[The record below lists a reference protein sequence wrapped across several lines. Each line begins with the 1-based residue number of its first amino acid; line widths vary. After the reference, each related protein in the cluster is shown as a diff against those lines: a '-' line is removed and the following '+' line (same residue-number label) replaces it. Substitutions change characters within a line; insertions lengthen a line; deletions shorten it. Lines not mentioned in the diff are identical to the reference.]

1 MREILFT
8 VSVLFWLFGVI
19 TFLISVGAGLWRTA
33 QKERK
38 RKMKIKGFDKD
49 LKCRGFEFE
58 VGKTYET
65 GADDSEIEL
74 CSETVF
80 HYCDSLAK
88 VHRFYSAHPEE
99 NNRFCEIEVLG
110 ATVSDDEKCGSNAIK
125 IVREIEGEEL
135 DIMRGLINGNTGV
148 FNTGNYNTGDYN
160 TGNYNTGDCNTGD
173 GNTGYRNTGDCN
185 TGDRNTGNYNTG
197 DCNTGTFNICNF
209 SSGFFC
215 TEEPKARVFDMDT
228 DMTVSEFYNSK
239 YYLLIAR
246 KPFFL
251 TEWITYTEQEKK
263 SDADK
268 ELIGGYLKRYR
279 FEEACRNWWNR
290 YSLDEKKMFL
300 EIPNFSAEKF
310 KKITGIDITEDLK
323 DE

>member
-1 MREILFT
+1 
-8 VSVLFWLFGVI
+8 
-19 TFLISVGAGLWRTA
+19 
-33 QKERK
+33 
-38 RKMKIKGFDKD
+38 MKIKGFDKD

-58 VGKTYET
+58 VGETYET

-88 VHRFYSAHPEE
+88 VHRFYSAHPNES
-99 NNRFCEIEVLG
+99 NRFCEIEVLG
-110 ATVSDDEKCGSNAIK
+110 AEVSDDEKCGSNAIK
-125 IVREIEGEEL
+125 IVREIEGKEL

-148 FNTGNYNTGDYN
+148 FNTGNYNI
-160 TGNYNTGDCNTGD
+160 
-173 GNTGYRNTGDCN
+173 
-185 TGDRNTGNYNTG
+185 GDRNTGNYNIGNYNIGDRNTGNYNIGDRNIGDRNTGNYNIGNYNIGDRNTGNYNIGDYNTG
-197 DCNTGTFNICNF
+197 DYNTGAFNICNF

-215 TEEPKARVFDMDT
+215 TEEPKARVFDMDI

-239 YYLLIAR
+239 YYSLIAR
-246 KPFFL
+246 KLFFL
-251 TEWITYTEQEKK
+251 TEWIAYTEQEKK

-268 ELIGGYLKRYR
+268 ELIGGYLKRYS

-290 YSLDEKKMFL
+290 YNLDEKKMFL